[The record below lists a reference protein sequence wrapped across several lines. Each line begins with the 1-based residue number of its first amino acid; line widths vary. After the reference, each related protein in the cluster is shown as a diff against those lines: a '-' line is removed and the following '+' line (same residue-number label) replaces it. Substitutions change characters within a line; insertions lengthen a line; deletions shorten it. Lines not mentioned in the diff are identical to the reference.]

1 MAKTKVRIK
10 RNDVVVVIAGDDKGR
25 RGKVLEVRPGE
36 GADGRVV
43 VEGVGLVKRHVK
55 ASGDRP
61 GSIVEKEAAIHISNV
76 ALVDAS
82 GARVKVALRT
92 DADGTKN
99 RVNRKTGATV
109 QG

>member
-1 MAKTKVRIK
+1 MSAPKFKIK
-10 RNDVVVVIAGDDKGR
+10 RGDTVVVVAGRHKGS
-25 RGKVLEVRPGE
+25 RGKVLTVIPE
-36 GADGRVV
+36 DSRVV
-43 VEGVGLVKRHVK
+43 VEGVALVKRHQK
-55 ASGDRP
+55 GAGEQP
-61 GSIVEKEAAIHISNV
+61 GQIIQKEAAIHISNV
-76 ALVDAS
+76 ALVDAG